1 LIDTEHREIRLYK
14 PFYSGSIASLALGST
29 LLLSACAT
37 QPLAP
42 TVQVFPAPNKPFEVF
57 QGEQAQCEQ
66 YANQQVAGR
75 ADAANQRGLGEAV
88 LTTALGAGLGAAVG
102 GGRGAAVGAAAGGI
116 VGADV
121 GSNSS
126 SHDDRSIQH
135 QYNMVYSQCMYSKG
149 DQVVGYAPRTYAP
162 PAPVYYP
169 QQPAYAPPPY
179 APPPGYPQ
187 PGYYP
192 PPQ

>member
-1 LIDTEHREIRLYK
+1 MYK
-14 PFYSGSIASLALGST
+14 PFHSGSITSLALGSS

-37 QPLAP
+37 QPLSP

-126 SHDDRSIQH
+126 SRDDRSIQH

-179 APPPGYPQ
+179 APPPGY
-187 PGYYP
+187 YP
-192 PPQ
+192 PPPQ